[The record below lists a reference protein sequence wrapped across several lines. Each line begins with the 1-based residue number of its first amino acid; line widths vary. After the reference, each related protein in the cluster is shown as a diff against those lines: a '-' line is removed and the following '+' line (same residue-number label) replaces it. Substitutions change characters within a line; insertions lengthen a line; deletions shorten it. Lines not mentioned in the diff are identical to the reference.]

1 MVVNETII
9 SSIKI
14 IIQTPQQKKNIKQEG
29 HNKDSNQVVGNKKGV
44 NSKISNSLH
53 NNNHKQV
60 LLLKSS
66 LQLAPIPLKK
76 CNYATLNARKIK
88 KRKKQQPPQRQQKI
102 TPQSLNLKKT
112 KQNCQR
118 TQKNQR
124 KVTRWNYHHP
134 FPCQASHLARR
145 KKPKARTYPP
155 HQL

>member
-53 NNNHKQV
+53 NNNHNQV
-60 LLLKSS
+60 LLLKQS
-66 LQLAPIPLKK
+66 LQLAPIPSKK
-76 CNYATLNARKIK
+76 CNYATLSARKIK

-118 TQKNQR
+118 TKKNQR
-124 KVTRWNYHHP
+124 KVARQNYHHP
-134 FPCQASHLARR
+134 FPCQASLRARR